1 MRTKKETK
9 PPVRRRRAERTAF
22 GSEWV
27 KSMRQ
32 ALAYAKGEEL
42 AARVTAVMV
51 PNVDVREIRRRL
63 GLSQSQFAAKFGFAP
78 ASVRNWEQRRRVPD
92 GPARILLAVIGE
104 HPEVVESVLRKTA

>member
-9 PPVRRRRAERTAF
+9 PPVRRRRAGQTAF
-22 GSEWV
+22 GSELV

-32 ALAYAKGEEL
+32 ALAYAKGEKV
-42 AARVTAVMV
+42 AAGVTAVMV

-63 GLSQSQFAAKFGFAP
+63 GLSQFAAKFGFAP